1 MDNPEAEP
9 DDAVLFVGVS
19 LVLGIASRHLLRG
32 TRVPYTVAL
41 LVLGVALGSLEFGT
55 KHGLGK
61 LGAGIRANINPDLL
75 LAVFLPALLF
85 ESSFSME
92 IHQIKKCMA
101 QMVLLAGPGVLI
113 STLFLGSA
121 LKLTFPYNWN
131 WKTSLLLGGLLSATD
146 PVAVVALL
154 KELGAS
160 KKLST
165 IIEGESLMNDG
176 TAIVVYQLFYR
187 MVLGRTFDAGSI
199 IKFLS
204 EVSLGAVALGLA
216 FGIASVL
223 WLGFIFNDTIIEIAL
238 TLAVS
243 YIAFFTAQDALEVS
257 GVLTVMTLG
266 MFYAAFA
273 KTAFK
278 GDSQQSLHHF
288 WEMVAYIANTLI
300 FILSGVVIADGVL
313 ENNVHFERHGASWGF
328 LLLLYVFVQI
338 SRILV
343 VVILYPL
350 LRHFGYGLD
359 LKEATILVWAGLR
372 GAVALSLSLSV
383 KRASDAVQTHLKPVD
398 GTMFVF
404 FTGGIV
410 FLTLIFN
417 GSTTQFLLHLLGMDR
432 LAATKL
438 RILNYTKYEMLNKA
452 LEAFCDLRDDEELG
466 PPADWVTVKKYITC
480 LNDLDDEP
488 VHPHAVS
495 DRNDRMHTM
504 NLRDIRVRLLN
515 GVQAAYWGMLE
526 EGRITQA
533 TANILMRSVDEAM
546 DLVPTQEL
554 CDWKGLRSN
563 VHFPNY
569 YRFLQMSRL
578 PRRLITYF
586 TVERLESGCYICAA
600 FLRAHRIARRQLH
613 DFLGD
618 SEVARIVIDESNAEG
633 QEARKFLEDVRVT
646 FPQVLRVLK
655 TRQVTYS
662 VLTHLSEYIQN
673 LQKTGLLEEKEMAHL
688 DDALQTDLKK
698 FKRNPPL
705 VKMPRVS
712 DLLNTHPLVGA
723 LPAVMRDPLLN
734 STKETV
740 KGHGTIL
747 YREGSR
753 PTGIWLVSIG
763 VVKWTS
769 QRLSSRHSL
778 DPILSHGSTLGLYEV
793 LIGKP
798 YICDMIT
805 DSVVHCFFIEAE
817 KIEQLRQSDPSI
829 EIFLWQESALV
840 VARLLLPMMFEK
852 MATHELRVLIT
863 ERSTMNIYIKGEEIE
878 LEQNFIGILLEG
890 FLKTKN
896 QTLITPPGLLL
907 PPNADLNLFG
917 LESSA
922 INRIDYCYTAP
933 SYQVEA
939 RARILFVEIGRPEI
953 EADLQRSASLISQTL
968 ELPRTQSKEH
978 SGLLSWPES
987 FRKSRGAQNGAS
999 LTEIRDH
1006 PASFSARA
1014 LQLSMYGSMI
1024 NDMKSGQGQGQ
1035 RRQRHRHTKASS
1047 NKAHSSSYPRVPS
1060 RSSNTQRPLL
1070 SVQSEGA
1077 NMTTARQA
1085 AAAGASLPPEPEEAG
1100 RRRRRQRKAIEEDE
1114 DNSSDESAGEEV
1126 IVRVDSPSM
1135 LTFRR
1140 KVRSREETK
1149 RRWNLLTAA
1158 GVGGVARAWTCG
1170 ARGWLAV
1177 VRCERAM
1184 GMD

>member
-55 KHGLGK
+55 KHGMGK

-113 STLFLGSA
+113 STFFLGSA

-452 LEAFCDLRDDEELG
+452 LEAFGDLRDDEELG

-633 QEARKFLEDVRVT
+633 EEARKFLEDVRVT

-688 DDALQTDLKK
+688 DDALQVAGIFCLSFNYYYADFVVSVTNHNGNTNSSQFTWQTDLKK

-723 LPAVMRDPLLN
+723 LPAAMRDPLLS

-1135 LTFRR
+1135 LTFRQP
-1140 KVRSREETK
+1140 SS
-1149 RRWNLLTAA
+1149 AA
-1158 GVGGVARAWTCG
+1158 DR
-1170 ARGWLAV
+1170 
-1177 VRCERAM
+1177 
-1184 GMD
+1184 

>member
-1 MDNPEAEP
+1 
-9 DDAVLFVGVS
+9 
-19 LVLGIASRHLLRG
+19 
-32 TRVPYTVAL
+32 
-41 LVLGVALGSLEFGT
+41 
-55 KHGLGK
+55 
-61 LGAGIRANINPDLL
+61 
-75 LAVFLPALLF
+75 
-85 ESSFSME
+85 
-92 IHQIKKCMA
+92 
-101 QMVLLAGPGVLI
+101 
-113 STLFLGSA
+113 
-121 LKLTFPYNWN
+121 
-131 WKTSLLLGGLLSATD
+131 
-146 PVAVVALL
+146 
-154 KELGAS
+154 
-160 KKLST
+160 
-165 IIEGESLMNDG
+165 
-176 TAIVVYQLFYR
+176 
-187 MVLGRTFDAGSI
+187 
-199 IKFLS
+199 
-204 EVSLGAVALGLA
+204 
-216 FGIASVL
+216 
-223 WLGFIFNDTIIEIAL
+223 
-238 TLAVS
+238 
-243 YIAFFTAQDALEVS
+243 
-257 GVLTVMTLG
+257 
-266 MFYAAFA
+266 
-273 KTAFK
+273 
-278 GDSQQSLHHF
+278 
-288 WEMVAYIANTLI
+288 
-300 FILSGVVIADGVL
+300 
-313 ENNVHFERHGASWGF
+313 
-328 LLLLYVFVQI
+328 
-338 SRILV
+338 
-343 VVILYPL
+343 
-350 LRHFGYGLD
+350 
-359 LKEATILVWAGLR
+359 
-372 GAVALSLSLSV
+372 
-383 KRASDAVQTHLKPVD
+383 
-398 GTMFVF
+398 
-404 FTGGIV
+404 
-410 FLTLIFN
+410 
-417 GSTTQFLLHLLGMDR
+417 
-432 LAATKL
+432 
-438 RILNYTKYEMLNKA
+438 
-452 LEAFCDLRDDEELG
+452 
-466 PPADWVTVKKYITC
+466 
-480 LNDLDDEP
+480 
-488 VHPHAVS
+488 
-495 DRNDRMHTM
+495 
-504 NLRDIRVRLLN
+504 
-515 GVQAAYWGMLE
+515 
-526 EGRITQA
+526 
-533 TANILMRSVDEAM
+533 
-546 DLVPTQEL
+546 
-554 CDWKGLRSN
+554 
-563 VHFPNY
+563 
-569 YRFLQMSRL
+569 
-578 PRRLITYF
+578 
-586 TVERLESGCYICAA
+586 
-600 FLRAHRIARRQLH
+600 
-613 DFLGD
+613 
-618 SEVARIVIDESNAEG
+618 
-633 QEARKFLEDVRVT
+633 LEDVRVT

-723 LPAVMRDPLLN
+723 LPAAMRDPLLS

-1135 LTFRR
+1135 LTFRQP
-1140 KVRSREETK
+1140 SS
-1149 RRWNLLTAA
+1149 AA
-1158 GVGGVARAWTCG
+1158 DR
-1170 ARGWLAV
+1170 
-1177 VRCERAM
+1177 
-1184 GMD
+1184 